1 MFYCSPFFLFLPLSL
16 PPSFFFFVFLFL
28 RPIPPP
34 SIHPSLS
41 LPLSLYLSPSS
52 LTLTPNTQLDETK
65 QYCSLTPVGC
75 RRAMSSLLVELLFL
89 RGEECHD
96 ATSDLPRLFQQHFGF
111 PLPLAHLG
119 VDSPVALLS
128 LPEIKNCIQVLECH
142 CTCMCSKLRKVVD
155 SCFGPLGLVLYTIG
169 KTEQL
174 WYQKIKAIILL
185 PTCIYMYMHIAQTQR
200 IYTCDTWE
208 SMPKAVILGHNQTTH
223 MPLHMFST

>member
-1 MFYCSPFFLFLPLSL
+1 MNIHVYVCHITRNDKLSMYVVIHLCAMQRIHSRLCFYCSPFFLFLPLYL
-16 PPSFFFFVFLFL
+16 PPSFFFVFLFL

-119 VDSPVALLS
+119 VDSPVALMS
-128 LPEIKNCIQVLECH
+128 LTEIKNCIQVLAC
-142 CTCMCSKLRKVVD
+142 
-155 SCFGPLGLVLYTIG
+155 LGM
-169 KTEQL
+169 
-174 WYQKIKAIILL
+174 
-185 PTCIYMYMHIAQTQR
+185 PMYMH
-200 IYTCDTWE
+200 
-208 SMPKAVILGHNQTTH
+208 VL
-223 MPLHMFST
+223 